1 MSSILQYIFHF
12 TGSLPVNIKMAS
24 SPQSCDTFVALPP
37 ATADGCIIFGK
48 NSDRPDD
55 EVQEV
60 VYYPSKDYDAGSKVM
75 VGHNYLI
82 EVEDH
87 DMTWAVVVIIL

>member
-1 MSSILQYIFHF
+1 
-12 TGSLPVNIKMAS
+12 MAG

-60 VYYPSKDYDAGSKVM
+60 VYYPSKDHDAGSKVM
-75 VGHNYLI
+75 VGFIYMYIL
-82 EVEDH
+82 EVVYYPSKDH
-87 DMTWAVVVIIL
+87 DAGSKVMVGFIYNRSNM

>member
-1 MSSILQYIFHF
+1 MTSSPQ
-12 TGSLPVNIKMAS
+12 SCDIKMTS

-75 VGHNYLI
+75 VGYNYMI
-82 EVEDH
+82 KVEDH
-87 DMTWAVVVIIL
+87 DMTGAVMVMIIL